1 MCWLLQVECLVLC
14 RYSRMFGEVL
24 DTGGAKV
31 MGQHEAGLC
40 YHLIEAAPA
49 LRAGSGSGRP
59 RLDFQLF
66 S

>member
-1 MCWLLQVECLVLC
+1 
-14 RYSRMFGEVL
+14 MFGEVL